1 MMSMRETMQQKLLRV
16 EDRRED
22 ASALLTVLEQ
32 ISGSEFLA
40 LSADDKML
48 SIEAQRYIKQLQPV
62 AEQIHKTVEEQIL
75 AEGDP
80 TPIDER
86 CFAGVSDDKMLAWSM
101 ILPRAFS
108 GNALTKQ
115 ELQQALAQQNI
126 IYGMD
131 EAVIQQML
139 EAPQKGRLY
148 VVANGTT
155 PCDGENGK
163 VIEHFE
169 REKKASFAV
178 NETDKVNYKNLN
190 LIQQV
195 KADEVI
201 CTIIPATPGTDGM
214 TVTGL
219 VVQAKPG
226 NPPFVPI
233 GKNTELNEDQ
243 TELRAKCEGQIRYV
257 NQAFQVEQV
266 MTIGGDV
273 DSTVGNI
280 DVIGTVEIA
289 GNVMEGFTVK
299 ATGDINIRGTVEN
312 ANLHAGK
319 NIRIAT
325 GVKGSAN
332 SSIHAKGDIKCKY
345 IENCRMH
352 AGGSITADMIINST
366 IACNG
371 HVEAKNGRG
380 VIIGGVISARESV
393 SAKVIGNEVNRKI
406 TISVGNDP
414 DYFTKK
420 KDLSSQMHNI
430 KRSVEETQ
438 KNVEYL
444 ESFKGALDA
453 EYQKLFSDLNLKLTV
468 EKVQAIKLEK
478 ALLKLQ
484 KEQNPA
490 GSFIEATKIFPPV
503 QVNIGSL
510 NYIVDNTQNMC
521 RIYMA
526 DGEIKV
532 GTK

>member
-1 MMSMRETMQQKLLRV
+1 MMSMRETMQQKLIKG
-16 EDRRED
+16 EERRKD
-22 ASALLTVLEQ
+22 ASALLAVLEQ
-32 ISGSEFLA
+32 ISGSEFLS
-40 LSADDKML
+40 LSAEDKML
-48 SIEAQRYIKQLQPV
+48 SIDAQRYIKQLQPI
-62 AEQIHKTVEEQIL
+62 AEQIHKTIEEQIL
-75 AEGDP
+75 AEEDP
-80 TPIDER
+80 APMDER
-86 CFAGVSDDKMLAWSM
+86 CFASVSDDKMLAWS
-101 ILPRAFS
+101 IIFPSAFS
-108 GNALTKQ
+108 GNALTQ
-115 ELQQALAQQNI
+115 QDLQQALAQQNI

-131 EAVIQQML
+131 ETVIQKML
-139 EAPQKGRLY
+139 ESPQKGHLY
-148 VVANGTT
+148 IVARGMN
-155 PCDGENGK
+155 PCDGENGR

-178 NETDKVNYKNLN
+178 NETDKVDYKNLN

-195 KADEVI
+195 KAEQVI
-201 CTIIPATPGTDGM
+201 CTIIPATSGTDGM
-214 TVTGL
+214 TVTG
-219 VVQAKPG
+219 VAVQAKPG

-266 MTIGGDV
+266 MTITGDV

-280 DVIGTVEIA
+280 DAIGTVEIS

-352 AGGSITADMIINST
+352 AGGSVTADMIINST

-371 HVEAKNGRG
+371 HVKAKNGRG

-393 SAKVIGNEVNRKI
+393 TAKVIGNEVNRKI

-414 DYFTKK
+414 DYYTKK
-420 KDLSSQMHNI
+420 RELSSQLH
-430 KRSVEETQ
+430 KTKQSVEDTQ
-438 KNVEYL
+438 KNVDYL

-453 EYQKLFSDLNLKLTV
+453 EYQKLLSDLNLKLTV
-468 EKVQAIKLEK
+468 EKVQVIKLEK

-490 GSFIEATKIFPPV
+490 GSFIEASKIFPPA
-503 QVNIGSL
+503 QINIGNL
-510 NYIVDNTQNMC
+510 NYIVDNMQNMC
-521 RIYMA
+521 RIYIA